1 MGDPKDLHTLLR
13 PTRVRFGVLGFAC
26 TLSLITYL
34 DRICIMRSRTDI
46 ERDLGFSDYQMG
58 WIFGAFTTGYTL
70 FEVLAGYMGDKWGSR
85 RIITRIVLWWSAFTA
100 LTGSVV
106 YFSYDTGRTL
116 SLGPWT
122 IPLVFDAFMLMLLVR
137 FLFGA
142 GEAGAYPNL
151 TRVVSDWFPARER
164 ASAQG
169 AIWMSARLG
178 GFLAPLVIGRLTVWL
193 GWRQAFW
200 VLGAVGLAWAM
211 CFFQWFRSKPDTHPG
226 CNAAERD
233 LIQGRPSLV
242 VGDAPRVQASDQ
254 VTLAEDRLHSS
265 PSGAVG
271 WLTDRDESQVSVPLD
286 RIRHE
291 GSGHAWPGVGRLASS
306 LTLWAVA
313 SAAFWVCFGWYFY
326 ITWQPRYLEEVHG
339 YRADGWESEVL
350 TGLPFLCGAVGA
362 LIGGRLSDRLLPRLG
377 PRWGRSAIG
386 LVGFGAAAFCV
397 LGAAFAISA
406 WQVVALLC
414 LASLVNDLAIPVI
427 WAVSADV
434 GGRFAGTV
442 AAVMNTVG
450 GVGAVLSPLL
460 IPRALNWLSASHSVH
475 RSWQLV
481 LVGLSGAWFLAA
493 ASWLF
498 IDASKQLP
506 QEA

>member
-1 MGDPKDLHTLLR
+1 MGDPKDLHSQLR
-13 PTRVRFGVLGFAC
+13 PTHVRLGVLGFAC

-46 ERDLGFSDYQMG
+46 EQALHFTDEQMG

-70 FEVLAGYMGDKWGSR
+70 FEILAGYMGDKWGSR

-100 LTGSVV
+100 LTGSVR
-106 YFSYDTGRTL
+106 YFSYDTGRSL
-116 SLGPWT
+116 SMGEWT
-122 IPLVFDAFMLMLLVR
+122 IPLVFDAFALMMVIR

-178 GFLAPLVIGRLTVWL
+178 GALAPLVIGRLTVAL

-200 VLGAVGLAWAM
+200 VLGAVGIVWAV
-211 CFFQWFRSKPDTHPG
+211 CFFRWFRSHPDKHPG
-226 CNAAERD
+226 CNAAERE
-233 LIQGRPSLV
+233 LILADRPV
-242 VGDAPRVQASDQ
+242 VRADAA
-254 VTLAEDRLHSS
+254 
-265 PSGAVG
+265 
-271 WLTDRDESQVSVPLD
+271 
-286 RIRHE
+286 
-291 GSGHAWPGVGRLASS
+291 GHAWPGVGRLAGS
-306 LTLWAVA
+306 LTLWGAA

-326 ITWQPRYLEEVHG
+326 ITWQPRYLEDVHG
-339 YRADGWESEVL
+339 YKADGWQSEIL
-350 TGLPFLCGAVGA
+350 TGLPFLFGAVGA
-362 LIGGRLSDRLLPRLG
+362 LLGGCLSDRLLTRLG

-386 LVGFGAAAFCV
+386 LVGFAGAGLCV
-397 LGAAFAISA
+397 LGAAFATSA

-414 LASLVNDLAIPVI
+414 LASLINDLAIPVI

-442 AAVMNTVG
+442 AAIMNTVG
-450 GVGAVLSPLL
+450 GVGAILSPIL
-460 IPRALNWLSASHSVH
+460 IPRALHWLSGGHSVH
-475 RSWQLV
+475 QSWQIILI
-481 LVGLSGAWFLAA
+481 GLSGAWFFAA

-498 IDASKQLP
+498 IDAGKRLSQD
-506 QEA
+506 A